1 MLVPYSSFVAAAAAA
16 AADGPLPLEGWLHN
30 NHHSN
35 DELPIQFS
43 FLLSLGC
50 SIIMFL
56 ASYALN
62 ALHQIGEST
71 TSNSA
76 YISHGDML
84 FSSIV
89 ALLVFIPGEL
99 VNNLV
104 QSVRT
109 MLT

>member
-62 ALHQIGEST
+62 ALHQIAFFLENRY
-71 TSNSA
+71 SNCFGR
-76 YISHGDML
+76 ISQQEFHK
-84 FSSIV
+84 
-89 ALLVFIPGEL
+89 LLKYSNCFGRISQQEFH
-99 VNNLV
+99 
-104 QSVRT
+104 
-109 MLT
+109 